1 MSIAA
6 SDLPARK
13 VNLSDSK
20 RELLERRLRGIAK
33 PADPP
38 AGIPRRATP
47 ERAPLSS
54 AQERMWFFNELQP
67 DSAAYNMAYAFR
79 LRGAL
84 HATALQLALSS
95 LAARHEI
102 LRTRFVKEDGVPVQ
116 VISPAQPLPVREADL
131 SAAPSEQRLAAL
143 EQRLAEEFARPF
155 HLAEDLMLR
164 AALFRLG
171 AEDYVLAITIH
182 HIASDLWSSE
192 ILFRELSEL
201 YAGFASGA
209 DAALPPLPIQYGDFA
224 AWEQSWLGGAEPAKS
239 LDYWKQKLAGA
250 PALLE
255 LPTDRP
261 RPATQTFRGGIATLS
276 LAPVVNEAI
285 QQLSRA
291 ENVTPFMALL
301 AVFQVLLSRRSRQT
315 DIVVGIPTAGRTQE
329 QTAASLG
336 LFVNTLALRSDLST
350 APSFRELLQQV
361 RTTTLEALY
370 HQEVPFNHLV
380 RALHPVR
387 DSGYSP
393 LVQVMFTLQKAAT
406 ASAQFAGLQTTA
418 IDTDTRTSR
427 FDLTLIAE
435 ETGSALTL
443 FLEYN
448 SDLFD
453 AATAER
459 TLAEFSTLVESALAR
474 PDQSVAALPILPP
487 AESRQLLAD
496 WNQTQ
501 RSYPDQPLLH
511 DLFEAQAQRTPQA
524 TALVAGRQRLTYQ
537 ALHEQ
542 AERVAIRLRTLGVG
556 AEVRVAL
563 FLERT
568 ADLVIAMLGVLKA
581 GGAYVAMDPAY
592 PPERLAFIVQDSQAT
607 VVLTQSR
614 LRASVPPT
622 SAQILCVDDRAGW
635 SATSGR
641 AAPLTAGVPTTPAN
655 LAYVIY
661 TSGSTGRP
669 KGVGIEHR
677 NSVNFV
683 RWAHT
688 VFSPRELNGVFF
700 STSICFDL
708 SIFELFVPLTCGGK
722 VVLGEN
728 GLALADHPSAAEVH
742 LINTVPAVMNE
753 LIRLGKVPDS
763 LETVNLGGEYVP
775 QELVDKL
782 HTLPQVKKIYDLYGP
797 TETATYST
805 YVQRRAH
812 VKPTIGRPLSNTTIY
827 ILDHLFQ
834 PVPIGV
840 TGELYIGGAGVAR
853 GYLDRPELNA
863 ERFIPDPFSDQPGAR
878 LYRTGDNARYRPDG
892 QIEYLGRA
900 DQQVKI
906 RGFRIELGE
915 IEAALRAHPA
925 VAEAAVT
932 AREHA
937 GERRLVAYIV
947 PQPGH
952 TAPGEW
958 RSFLQR
964 TLPDPMIPAVLMVLA
979 AMPRTANGKIER
991 KALPEPE
998 LSLAAGTGRPEFAPR
1013 DELERQ
1019 LTAIW
1024 ETVLGMT
1031 GIGVTDQFFDLGGHS
1046 LLAVRLASQVEKALN
1061 VKLPVAALFR
1071 APTVEQLACLI
1082 REAHQPTAESA
1093 LLAIQPHGSK
1103 PPLFLVHGMGGGLMW
1118 GFANLAR
1125 YCGDDQPVYAFK
1137 ASEPDELG
1145 EAPTI
1150 EQMAAHYLAAMRR
1163 FQPQGPYRLGG
1174 YCFGGNVAYEMARM
1188 LEAQGERPSLL
1199 VLMNAWPANSGGDT
1213 LPVRPMPLLKFLL
1226 NLCHWSSRLY
1236 QWKPGARSQFFRWKF
1251 GTIKQRVARW
1261 FGIGVPPADGDVALF
1276 VDLSAV
1282 PWSERKLWAAHLEAL
1297 NRYRP
1302 QSYGGKIT
1310 LLRTRGYPLF
1320 CSFEYDHG
1328 WKDFAPG
1335 GVNVHIVPGTH
1346 ETLMVE
1352 PHVAPLARELK
1363 RHLTAAAAGQPH
1375 PARIP
1380 G

>member
-1 MSIAA
+1 MSRLADTDH
-6 SDLPARK
+6 SVRK
-13 VNLSDSK
+13 TNLSDSK
-20 RELLERRLRGIAK
+20 RELLERRLRGLPK
-33 PADPP
+33 PAAPDT
-38 AGIPRRATP
+38 GIPRRPAP
-47 ERAPLSS
+47 DRAPLSS
-54 AQERMWFFNELQP
+54 AQERMWFFYELQP
-67 DSAAYNMAYAFR
+67 TSAVYNMAYAFR
-79 LRGAL
+79 LRGPL
-84 HATALQLALSS
+84 QATALQLALSR
-95 LAARHEI
+95 LVARHEI
-102 LRTRFVKEDGVPVQ
+102 LRTRFVAEDGVPFQ
-116 VISPAQPLPVREADL
+116 VVSPPQPLPVREADL
-131 SAAPSEQRLAAL
+131 SAAPSDARQAAL
-143 EQRLAEEFARPF
+143 DQRLAEEFSRPF
-155 HLAEDLMLR
+155 NLAEDLMVR

-171 AEDYVLAITIH
+171 AEDHVLAVTLH

-192 ILFRELSEL
+192 ILFRELGEL
-201 YAGFASGA
+201 YGAFARGKEASLP
-209 DAALPPLPIQYGDFA
+209 ALAIQYGDFA
-224 AWEQSWLGGAEPAKS
+224 AWEQTWLSGSEPAKS
-239 LDYWKQKLAGA
+239 LEYWKQKLSGA

-261 RPATQTFRGGIATLS
+261 RPATQTFRGGIATLALS
-276 LAPVVNEAI
+276 PAVNEGI

-291 ENVTPFMALL
+291 ESITPFMALL
-301 AVFQVLLSRRSRQT
+301 AVFQVLLSRRSQQT
-315 DIVVGIPTAGRTQE
+315 DVVVGIPTAGRTHE
-329 QTAASLG
+329 QTGSLVG
-336 LFVNTLALRSDLST
+336 LFVNTLALRSDLAG
-350 APSFRELLQQV
+350 APSYRALLQQV
-361 RTTTLEALY
+361 RTATLEALY
-370 HQEVPFNHLV
+370 HQDLPFNQLV
-380 RALHPVR
+380 RALQPAR

-393 LVQVMFTLQKAAT
+393 VVQVMFTLQKAAT
-406 ASAQFAGLQTTA
+406 ASAQFAGLQTA
-418 IDTDTRTSR
+418 ALETDTGTSR
-427 FDLTLIAE
+427 FDLTLTAE
-435 ETGSALTL
+435 EAGPALTL

-448 SDLFD
+448 RDLFD
-453 AATAER
+453 AATADR
-459 TLAEFSTLVESALAR
+459 MLAEFSTLVDSALAQ
-474 PDQSVAALPILPP
+474 PDQSVAALPLLPR
-487 AESRQLLAD
+487 AERQQLLVD

-501 RSYPDQPLLH
+501 RAYPDQPLLH
-511 DLFEAQAQRTPQA
+511 ELFEAQARRTPQA

-537 ALHEQ
+537 ALDEQ
-542 AERVAIRLRTLGVG
+542 AEQVAVCLRRFGVG
-556 AEVRVAL
+556 AEARVAL
-563 FLERT
+563 FLDRT

-592 PPERLAFIVQDSQAT
+592 PAERLAFIVQDSQAT
-607 VVLTQSR
+607 VVLTSSR
-614 LRASVPPT
+614 LRATVPPT
-622 SAQILCVDDRAGW
+622 SAQILCVDERGAG
-635 SATSGR
+635 ATSSRG
-641 AAPLTAGVPTTPAN
+641 AAVPTTPNN
-655 LAYVIY
+655 LAYIIY

-688 VFSPRELNGVFF
+688 VFSARELDGVFF

-728 GLALADHPSAAEVH
+728 GLALADHPAAAEVH

-753 LIRLGKVPDS
+753 LIRLGKVPAS

-775 QELVDKL
+775 QELVDQL
-782 HTLPQVKKIYDLYGP
+782 HTLPQVKRVYDLYGP

-805 YVQRRAH
+805 YVQRRPQA
-812 VKPTIGRPLSNTTIY
+812 KPTIGRPVSNTTIY
-827 ILDHLFQ
+827 VLDARLQ

-840 TGELYIGGAGVAR
+840 IGELYIGGAGVAR

-863 ERFIPDPFSDQPGAR
+863 ERFIADPFSGQPGAR

-915 IEAALRAHPA
+915 IEVALRTHPA

-932 AREHA
+932 ARELG

-947 PQPGH
+947 PH
-952 TAPGEW
+952 RGETPPADW

-964 TLPDPMIPAVLMVLA
+964 TLPDSMIPAALVVLD

-991 KALPEPE
+991 KALPNPE
-998 LSLAAGTGRPEFAPR
+998 LSPASADRRGVVPPR
-1013 DELERQ
+1013 DELEKR
-1019 LTAIW
+1019 LIAIW
-1024 ETVLGMT
+1024 ESALGAS

-1046 LLAVRLASQVEKALN
+1046 LLAVRLASQVEKALD
-1061 VKLPVAALFR
+1061 VTLPVAALFR
-1071 APTVEQLACLI
+1071 APTVEQLASLI
-1082 REAHQPTAESA
+1082 RTAHPPAAESA

-1125 YCGDDQPVYAFK
+1125 YFGDDQPVYAFK

-1145 EAPTI
+1145 ESATI
-1150 EQMAAHYLAAMRR
+1150 EQMAAHYLAEMRR
-1163 FQPQGPYRLGG
+1163 FQPRGPYRLGG

-1188 LEAQGERPSLL
+1188 LEAQGERASLL
-1199 VLMNAWPANSGGDT
+1199 VLMNAWPANSGGDS
-1213 LPVRPMPLLKFLL
+1213 LPVRPLPLLKFLL

-1251 GTIKQRVARW
+1251 GTLKQRMARW
-1261 FGIGVPPADGDVALF
+1261 FGGGPPPSGGDVELF

-1282 PWSERKLWAAHLEAL
+1282 PWGERKLWAAHLDAL
-1297 NRYRP
+1297 NRYHP

-1328 WKDFAPG
+1328 WKQFARG
-1335 GVNVHIVPGTH
+1335 GVAVHIVPGTH

-1363 RHLTAAAAGQPH
+1363 RHLDTRPELATA
-1375 PARIP
+1375 R
-1380 G
+1380 

>member
-1 MSIAA
+1 MSSLAA
-6 SDLPARK
+6 SDLSARK
-13 VNLSDSK
+13 VNLSASK
-20 RELLERRLRGIAK
+20 RELLERRLRGLAK
-33 PADPP
+33 PAAA
-38 AGIPRRATP
+38 AGAIARRSTP

-54 AQERMWFFNELQP
+54 AQERMWFFYELQP
-67 DSAAYNMAYAFR
+67 NSAVYNLAYAFR

-84 HATALQLALSS
+84 HATALELALSS
-95 LAARHEI
+95 LVARHEI
-102 LRTRFVKEDGVPVQ
+102 LRTRFVTEDGVPVQ
-116 VISPAQPLPVREADL
+116 VISPAQPLPVRETDL
-131 SAAPSEQRLAAL
+131 SAAPAGQRTAAL
-143 EQRLAEEFARPF
+143 EQRLAEEFSRPF
-155 HLAEDLMLR
+155 RLAEDLMLR

-171 AEDYVLAITIH
+171 AEDHVLAVTIH

-192 ILFRELSEL
+192 IFFRELSEL

-209 DAALPPLPIQYGDFA
+209 DAALPVLPIQYGDFA
-224 AWEQSWLGGAEPAKS
+224 AWEQNWLSGSEPAKS
-239 LDYWKQKLAGA
+239 LEYWKQKLAGA
-250 PALLE
+250 PTLLE

-261 RPATQTFRGGIATLS
+261 RPTTQTFRGGIATLA
-276 LAPVVNEAI
+276 LPPALNEGI

-301 AVFQVLLSRRSRQT
+301 TVFQVLLSRRSQQT
-315 DIVVGIPTAGRTQE
+315 DIVVGIPTAGRIQE
-329 QTAASLG
+329 QTSSSLG
-336 LFVNTLALRSDLST
+336 LFVNTLALRSDLSA

-361 RTTTLEALY
+361 RTTTLDALY
-370 HQEVPFNHLV
+370 HQELPFNQLV

-406 ASAQFAGLQTTA
+406 SSAQFAGLQTTA

-427 FDLTLIAE
+427 LDLTLTGE
-435 ETGSALTL
+435 EAGSALTL

-459 TLAEFSTLVESALAR
+459 MLAEFSTLVESALAR
-474 PDQSVAALPILPP
+474 PEQSVASLPILPA
-487 AESRQLLAD
+487 AERQQLLVD
-496 WNQTQ
+496 WNETQ
-501 RSYPDQPLLH
+501 RLYPDRPLLH
-511 DLFEAQAQRTPQA
+511 DLFETQVQRTPLA
-524 TALVAGRQRLTYQ
+524 IALVAGRQRLTYQ
-537 ALHEQ
+537 ALDEQ
-542 AERVAIRLRTLGVG
+542 AEQVAIRLRTLGVG

-581 GGAYVAMDPAY
+581 GGAYVAMDPTY
-592 PPERLAFIVQDSQAT
+592 PAERLAFIVQDSQAT
-607 VVLTQSR
+607 VVLTQHR
-614 LRASVPPT
+614 LRAMVPPT
-622 SAQILCVDDRAGW
+622 SAEILCVDDRTGW
-635 SATSGR
+635 SATSGSASMPDR
-641 AAPLTAGVPTTPAN
+641 ATTPAN
-655 LAYVIY
+655 LSYVIY

-683 RWAHT
+683 RWAHS
-688 VFSPRELNGVFF
+688 VFSAREMDGVFF

-722 VVLGEN
+722 VILGEN
-728 GLALADHPSAAEVH
+728 GLALADHPSAAEVR

-753 LIRLGKVPDS
+753 LIRLGKVPAL

-782 HTLPQVKKIYDLYGP
+782 HTLPQVKKVYDLYGP

-805 YVQRRAH
+805 FVQRRAH

-827 ILDHLFQ
+827 ILDPLFQ

-863 ERFIPDPFSDQPGAR
+863 ERFVPDPFSAQSEAR
-878 LYRTGDNARYRPDG
+878 LYRTGDNVRYRADG

-915 IEAALRAHPA
+915 IEAALRAHPV

-947 PQPGH
+947 PKPGQ
-952 TAPGEW
+952 TPPSEW
-958 RSFLQR
+958 RGFLQR
-964 TLPDPMIPAVLMVLA
+964 TLPDSMIPAAWVVLA

-998 LSLAAGTGRPEFAPR
+998 LSPAAGADRTALAPR
-1013 DELERQ
+1013 DELEKQ

-1024 ETVLGMT
+1024 EAVLGVT
-1031 GIGVTDQFFDLGGHS
+1031 GIGITDPFFDLGGHS
-1046 LLAVRLASQVEKALN
+1046 LLAVRLASQVEKALD

-1071 APTVEQLACLI
+1071 APTVEQLARLI
-1082 REAHQPTAESA
+1082 RDAHQPVAESV
-1093 LLAIQPHGSK
+1093 LLAIQPHGTK

-1125 YCGDDQPVYAFK
+1125 YFGNDQPVYAFK

-1145 EAPTI
+1145 SAATI
-1150 EQMAAHYLAAMRR
+1150 EQMAAHYLAEMRR
-1163 FQPQGPYRLGG
+1163 FQPHGPYRIGG
-1174 YCFGGNVAYEMARM
+1174 YCFGGNVAFEMARM

-1236 QWKPGARSQFFRWKF
+1236 QWKPGARSQFFRWKL
-1251 GTIKQRVARW
+1251 GTLKLRVARW
-1261 FGIGVPPADGDVALF
+1261 FGWGAPPADGDVERF

-1282 PWSERKLWAAHLEAL
+1282 PWGERKLWGAHLEAL
-1297 NRYRP
+1297 NRYHP

-1320 CSFEYDHG
+1320 CSFAYDHG
-1328 WKDFAPG
+1328 WKNFARS

-1363 RHLTAAAAGQPH
+1363 RHLDSRPELATAG
-1375 PARIP
+1375 
-1380 G
+1380 